1 MVRFDHERSKRDIPP
16 NAHVASNALLL
27 LTPSQE
33 CEVISVVPGSG
44 LIRDELM
51 PILVLIPFL
60 VGVRARQAAHPFNTA
75 IAPMLVHFPPLRYP
89 RGVDFSQRNS
99 HRSGRHVPRPCKRS
113 RQAPPSSPCGAPIT
127 DVPALSYLIPSQPT
141 SIRFWLF
148 EYPSRIF
155 DTGDLPRLP
164 CLNLTSTW
172 SSCRLGNA
180 TSDSRCLR

>member
-1 MVRFDHERSKRDIPP
+1 MGKGRRGGLASTRWLYMGRFRIRGLIFRSAGMVRFDHERSKRDIPP

-60 VGVRARQAAHPFNTA
+60 VGVRARQATQPFSTA

-113 RQAPPSSPCGAPIT
+113 RQAPPSSPCVQLGMCADHRCASVILSDPIT
-127 DVPALSYLIPSQPT
+127 TFFHPLLAP
-141 SIRFWLF
+141 
-148 EYPSRIF
+148 
-155 DTGDLPRLP
+155 
-164 CLNLTSTW
+164 
-172 SSCRLGNA
+172 
-180 TSDSRCLR
+180 